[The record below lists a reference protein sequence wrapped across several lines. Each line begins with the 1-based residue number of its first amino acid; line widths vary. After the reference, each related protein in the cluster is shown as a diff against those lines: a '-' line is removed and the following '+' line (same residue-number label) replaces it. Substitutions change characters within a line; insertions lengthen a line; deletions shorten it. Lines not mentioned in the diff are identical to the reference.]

1 MRILIIARGYPT
13 KDYPLNG
20 IFEYDQA
27 KALAASG
34 HEVIFAAIDLR
45 SIRRVRR
52 WGTHSFSQDGV
63 HIEAVSLPLGN
74 LPKPILHKFRQK
86 AVKKVFN
93 TVVTKYGRPDIIHS
107 HFIEQGYAV
116 AKTLSNK
123 GIPLFHTEHYSGMNQ
138 ANLSDYYTKLG
149 NETYKKMTK
158 VLVVSNYLRK
168 NLEDKFSIE
177 ATVVPNIVDLSAFN
191 AEIKPK
197 DMSQFNFISV
207 GRLDKNKRMD
217 LLINAFHQAFK
228 DDPMV
233 NLFIV
238 GDGPERKHLEHLIQ
252 NYKLSD
258 RVHLM
263 GQQDRLTIAEKM
275 QECHCFVLASKS
287 ETFGVVLIEAMAMG
301 LPIIS
306 TQSGGPDELITKD
319 NGVLVETDN
328 YEALTNALIDVK
340 LKYSKFFQNEIS
352 QSVRTNYSP
361 QYITHMLISLY
372 ELHTHF

>member
-1 MRILIIARGYPT
+1 MRILIISRGYPT

-116 AKTLSNK
+116 AKVLSNQ

-138 ANLSDYYTKLG
+138 TKLSDYYTKLG
-149 NETYKKMTK
+149 NATYKRMTK

-168 NLEDKFSIE
+168 NLEDKFGIE
-177 ATVVPNIVDLSAFN
+177 VTVVPNIVDLSAFN

-217 LLINAFHQAFK
+217 LLINAFYQAFK
-228 DDPMV
+228 DDPTV

-263 GQQDRLTIAEKM
+263 GQQDRVTIAMKLE
-275 QECHCFVLASKS
+275 ECHCFVLASSS

-301 LPIIS
+301 LPII
-306 TQSGGPDELITKD
+306 TTKSGGPDELITPHNGILIEKD
-319 NGVLVETDN
+319 SVK
-328 YEALTNALIDVK
+328 ALSDALIEIK
-340 LKYSKFFQNEIS
+340 TKYTSFDLNVI
-352 QSVRTNYSP
+352 VHTARVNYRP
-361 QYITHMLISLY
+361 EQIAKALNILY
-372 ELHTHF
+372 QVQLN

>member
-74 LPKPILHKFRQK
+74 LPKPILHFTRQQALK
-86 AVKKVFN
+86 RQYN
-93 TVVTKYGRPDIIHS
+93 NVVLNYGRPDIIHS

-116 AKTLSNK
+116 VKVLSDQ

-138 ANLSDYYTKLG
+138 AKLSDYYTKLG
-149 NETYKKMTK
+149 SETYKKMTK
-158 VLVVSNYLRK
+158 VLVVSNHLRK
-168 NLEDKFSIE
+168 NLEDKFGIE

-191 AEIKPK
+191 TEIKPK

-228 DDPMV
+228 DDPTV
-233 NLFIV
+233 NLFII
-238 GDGPERKHLEHLIQ
+238 GDGPEREHLDQLIK
-252 NYKLSD
+252 NYKLSV
-258 RVHLM
+258 RVHLL
-263 GQQDRLTIAEKM
+263 GQQDRVNIAKKM
-275 QECHCFVLASKS
+275 EECHSFVLASKS

-301 LPIIS
+301 LPIVS
-306 TQSGGPDELITKD
+306 TKSGGPKD
-319 NGVLVETDN
+319 FISQENGLLVETDN
-328 YEALTNALIDVK
+328 IEAFSNALLEVK
-340 LKYSKFFQNEIS
+340 KIYANFNVNAIANTT
-352 QSVRTNYSP
+352 RNYYRP
-361 QYITHMLISLY
+361 EHIAIAFIKLY
-372 ELHTHF
+372 KTQLN

>member
-45 SIRRVRR
+45 SIRRTRR

-74 LPKPILHKFRQK
+74 LPKPILHQFRQK

-116 AKTLSNK
+116 AKTLSDI

-138 ANLSDYYTKLG
+138 TKISDYYAKLG
-149 NETYKKMTK
+149 NATYKKMTK

-168 NLEDKFSIE
+168 NLEDKFGIE

-197 DMSQFNFISV
+197 DMSQINFITV

-217 LLINAFHQAFK
+217 LLINAFHKAFK
-228 DDPMV
+228 NEPTV
-233 NLFIV
+233 NLFIY
-238 GDGPERKHLEHLIQ
+238 GDGPERKHLEQLIQ
-252 NYKLSD
+252 NYHLGD

-263 GQQDRLTIAEKM
+263 GQQDRVTIAKKM
-275 QECHCFVLASKS
+275 EECHCFVLASRL

-301 LPIIS
+301 LPII
-306 TQSGGPDELITKD
+306 TTKSGGPDELISPHNGILIEKD
-319 NGVLVETDN
+319 SVK
-328 YEALTNALIDVK
+328 ALSDALIEIKTRYTSFDLNVIVHTARVNYRPEQIAQELNILYTK
-340 LKYSKFFQNEIS
+340 L
-352 QSVRTNYSP
+352 VR
-361 QYITHMLISLY
+361 
-372 ELHTHF
+372 